1 LAVSN
6 WVRRMIC
13 LVAFL
18 SLATC
23 GFSQNSVTL
32 GWDASPGASGYKV
45 HYGTTSQNY
54 PNTISGSATSA
65 TVTNLAP
72 GTTYYIVVS
81 AYGSLG
87 VEGPYSGE
95 MTYTVPVA
103 RPTPP

>member
-1 LAVSN
+1 MCDAAIGWGMTLEVSN
-6 WVRRMIC
+6 WVRWMMC

-65 TVTNLAP
+65 TITNLTP
-72 GTTYYIVVS
+72 GTTYYNSDWSFRNGLCIHS
-81 AYGSLG
+81 
-87 VEGPYSGE
+87 
-95 MTYTVPVA
+95 
-103 RPTPP
+103 R